1 MAPRAEG
8 FQGIVEI
15 RFRYGY
21 YIIDPVLGT
30 QKSTVRIIARRTL
43 REFWESHP
51 NAEDP
56 LLSWYRTVR
65 HADWATPMQVK
76 SSFPKADMVGNNR
89 VVFNIRGNRYRLIA
103 KIDYRHRI
111 VFVRF
116 VGTHADYNRIDA
128 REV

>member
-1 MAPRAEG
+1 M
-8 FQGIVEI
+8 
-15 RFRYGY
+15 
-21 YIIDPVLGT
+21 
-30 QKSTVRIIARRTL
+30 RIIARRTL
-43 REFWESHP
+43 REFWENPP

-56 LLSWYRTVR
+56 LLSWYHTVR

-76 SSFPKADMVGNNR
+76 ASFPKADVVGNNR
-89 VVFNIRGNRYRLIA
+89 VVFNIRGNHYRLIV
-103 KIDYRHRI
+103 KIDYQYRI

>member
-1 MAPRAEG
+1 M
-8 FQGIVEI
+8 
-15 RFRYGY
+15 
-21 YIIDPVLGT
+21 
-30 QKSTVRIIARRTL
+30 RIIARRTL

-65 HADWATPMQVK
+65 HADWDTPMQVK
-76 SSFPKADMVGNNR
+76 TSFPKADMVGNNR
-89 VVFNIRGNRYRLIA
+89 VVFNIRGNHYRLIA
-103 KIDYRHRI
+103 KIDYQYRI

>member
-1 MAPRAEG
+1 M
-8 FQGIVEI
+8 
-15 RFRYGY
+15 
-21 YIIDPVLGT
+21 
-30 QKSTVRIIARRTL
+30 RIIARRTL

-65 HADWATPMQVK
+65 QADWDTPMQLK
-76 SSFPKADMVGNNR
+76 AGFPKANMVGDNR
-89 VVFNIRGNRYRLIA
+89 VVFNIRGNRYRLSA
-103 KIDYRHRI
+103 KIDYRYQI

-116 VGTHADYNRIDA
+116 VGIHADYNRIYA